1 MKGGGEKI
9 FKFSLDTSLRGERK
23 LCYNRGVIWEDCRL
37 ARAGR
42 LSKGLVRASA
52 EASQSGN

>member
-1 MKGGGEKI
+1 MIWPEITPYGGPLPGLQSKAEI
-9 FKFSLDTSLRGERK
+9 V
-23 LCYNRGVIWEDCRL
+23 YNCAVIWEDCRL